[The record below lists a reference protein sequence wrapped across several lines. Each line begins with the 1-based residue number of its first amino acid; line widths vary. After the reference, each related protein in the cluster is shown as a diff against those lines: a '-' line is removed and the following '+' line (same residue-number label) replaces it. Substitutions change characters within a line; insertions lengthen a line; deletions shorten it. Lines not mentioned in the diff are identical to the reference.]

1 MSSPTRARG
10 SSQLG
15 AILRKNLLLKRRAP
29 KTTCAEVLSPPLFLS
44 ILVLG
49 YFLSETEVY
58 GVGIYAS
65 TEVNVAS
72 LISTLGPLVSG
83 SARVAVPTVAGVA
96 GTAARSV
103 ARHAAEAAESIG
115 DLVAEDRTEI
125 ESEANDA
132 EANDAEVEPTAKAT
146 SGTSGKG
153 PRSKGTSATK
163 EITVTEV
170 TVE

>member
-10 SSQLG
+10 NSQLG

-49 YFLSETEVY
+49 YFLSETKVY

-83 SARVAVPTVAGVA
+83 SAQVAVPGAGVA
-96 GTAARSV
+96 GTQSECEVTSLNTNLTQCGIENTENVDLFGLRGSLTSIINGPLPV
-103 ARHAAEAAESIG
+103 LNIDTFLSIG
-115 DLVAEDRTEI
+115 RAQRARLE
-125 ESEANDA
+125 
-132 EANDAEVEPTAKAT
+132 EPKA
-146 SGTSGKG
+146 
-153 PRSKGTSATK
+153 PQRS
-163 EITVTEV
+163 
-170 TVE
+170 